1 MDLDL
6 ELSVSVYD
14 VNMRIVVPFFFST
27 NQDFMEFSQVVLNTK
42 LVLQAKVSLS
52 GLR

>member
-14 VNMRIVVPFFFST
+14 DVNMRIVVPFFF
-27 NQDFMEFSQVVLNTK
+27 NQPGFHEMAQVVLNT
-42 LVLQAKVSLS
+42 
-52 GLR
+52 

>member
-14 VNMRIVVPFFFST
+14 VNMRIVVPFFFQPTRISW
-27 NQDFMEFSQVVLNTK
+27 NFPK
-42 LVLQAKVSLS
+42 LF
-52 GLR
+52 